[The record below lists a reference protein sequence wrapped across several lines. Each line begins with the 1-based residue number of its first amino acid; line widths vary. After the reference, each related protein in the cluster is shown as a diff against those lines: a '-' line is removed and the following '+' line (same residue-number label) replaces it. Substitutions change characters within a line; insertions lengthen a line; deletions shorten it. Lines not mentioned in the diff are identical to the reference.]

1 MVERDEPLV
10 QGVRYA
16 LRAGDGNAGL
26 LVDEHVN
33 PRSDSRAQ
41 HLAARRL
48 PCPDDESTGPLKV
61 LSHHN
66 PERCAG
72 RVTGSLRTRQAFD
85 ERLELRRWHQ
95 AELCEDQVSI
105 ELVMSKRLAPIS
117 LREVDADENT
127 MRAFP

>member
-16 LRAGDGNAGL
+16 LRSGDRNAGL

-61 LSHHN
+61 FSHDN

-72 RVTGSLRTRQAFD
+72 RVTGSLPTRQAFD
-85 ERLELRRWHQ
+85 ERFELRRWHQ

-117 LREVDADENT
+117 LREVDADENP